1 MIRTQGDGIENPEVV
16 VETRRKSMRST
27 SSAEE
32 TEKVDKLGKQLLS
45 KKIQSSSSSS
55 SSSFYSS
62 LSQAQVNVTNYPP
75 EVKPIGKK
83 FYLIPKLISHN
94 NTLPKKPKT
103 PKLIIMEPYKVR
115 NFIIF
120 RKF

>member
-1 MIRTQGDGIENPEVV
+1 MIRTQGDGVENPEVV

-55 SSSFYSS
+55 SLYSS
-62 LSQAQVNVTNYPP
+62 LSHSQVNVTNYPP
-75 EVKPIGKK
+75 EVKPTGKK
-83 FYLIPKLISHN
+83 FYLIPKLISQRN
-94 NTLPKKPKT
+94 SLPKIPRT

-120 RKF
+120 RKL

>member
-27 SSAEE
+27 SSAEDS
-32 TEKVDKLGKQLLS
+32 EKVDKLGKQLLS

-55 SSSFYSS
+55 FYSS
-62 LSQAQVNVTNYPP
+62 LSQSQVNVTNYPP

-83 FYLIPKLISHN
+83 FYLIPKLIPNH
-94 NTLPKKPKT
+94 NTLPKIPKT

-115 NFIIF
+115 KLEFFF
-120 RKF
+120 RKIYL